1 MTEFATQTLT
11 DGASRLIVDGNM
23 TIYNA
28 QEVKRQLVTAVRS
41 SAVLELD
48 LSHVGE
54 MDTAG
59 VQLLIMAKQESQRL
73 DKTLRIIA
81 HSDPVRE
88 IIEFYNMGA
97 FFGDPVV
104 IPAGE
109 RA

>member
-11 DGASRLIVDGNM
+11 DGACRLIVDGDM

-28 QEVKRQLVTAVRS
+28 LDVKQQLVTAVRN

-59 VQLLIMAKQESQRL
+59 FQLLVMTKKESLRL

-81 HSDPVRE
+81 HSDSVRE

-104 IPAGE
+104 IPAGG

>member
-11 DGASRLIVDGNM
+11 DGACRLIVDGDM

-28 QEVKRQLVTAVRS
+28 LEVKQHLIAAVRS
-41 SAVLELD
+41 ANTLELD
-48 LSHVGE
+48 LSHVSE

-59 VQLLIMAKQESQRL
+59 FQLLVLSKQESQRL
-73 DKTLRIIA
+73 ERTLRITA
-81 HSDPVRE
+81 HSDAVRE
-88 IIEFYNMGA
+88 IIQFYNMGA

-109 RA
+109 RQ

>member
-11 DGASRLIVDGNM
+11 DGACRLIVDGDM

-28 QEVKRQLVTAVRS
+28 LEVKQQLVAAVRGT
-41 SAVLELD
+41 ALLELD
-48 LSHVGE
+48 LSHVSE

-59 VQLLIMAKQESQRL
+59 FQLLVMAKQESQRL
-73 DKTLRIIA
+73 DRTLRITA

-109 RA
+109 GA